1 MAAARVVFHPG
12 ASDDYAAAFV
22 WYYTRGT
29 ALAFDFEREIE
40 RGIRLISQNP
50 LRWPKFDG
58 QRRRFVV
65 RKFPYADLKV
75 KRARKKVRSARA
87 NRHEAF
93 QICMPAGSSRLPVH
107 LPGDVTQDS
116 GSPSDASLGGKIHR
130 LANSTA
136 WDVSN
141 PKCGRNS
148 RNRRSRMIHRAN
160 REYCADICVLSLS
173 RADHCVSL
181 AALTQWW
188 FLGDGKRP
196 STKPAAY

>member
-1 MAAARVVFHPG
+1 VAAARVVFHPG

-93 QICMPAGSSRLPVH
+93 QICMPAGSSRLPLH
-107 LPGDVTQDS
+107 LPGDVAQDP
-116 GSPSDASLGGKIHR
+116 GSTFDAGGVR
-130 LANSTA
+130 QVYRFEE
-136 WDVSN
+136 VSV
-141 PKCGRNS
+141 GTVAVRNA
-148 RNRRSRMIHRAN
+148 H
-160 REYCADICVLSLS
+160 
-173 RADHCVSL
+173 
-181 AALTQWW
+181 
-188 FLGDGKRP
+188 
-196 STKPAAY
+196 